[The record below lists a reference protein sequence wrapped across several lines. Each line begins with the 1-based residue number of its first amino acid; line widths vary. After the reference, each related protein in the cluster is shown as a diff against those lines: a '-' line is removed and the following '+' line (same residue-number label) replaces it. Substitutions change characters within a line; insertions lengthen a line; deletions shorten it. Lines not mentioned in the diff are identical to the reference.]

1 MAQRSFRTVAS
12 PTHAGRWHR
21 HSRPLKLLQIHF
33 LVTCLLMCHCKP
45 LPPSCWINRL
55 DRRQPLF
62 HLWITLSGPLAWLD
76 YLHHSRA
83 RILHNGALETT
94 FASLILSLASQPA
107 GSDSCTCHVSSSPL
121 TSLVLSPFSRR
132 PFISR
137 GPDCWWFI
145 KLSVRV
151 TTCSRMVLSHT
162 SFRRLRDSN
171 RTCKT

>member
-76 YLHHSRA
+76 CLHHSRA
-83 RILHNGALETT
+83 RVLERGHWRPLSRYSFLPPVSTTASALLPILPPGT
-94 FASLILSLASQPA
+94 
-107 GSDSCTCHVSSSPL
+107 
-121 TSLVLSPFSRR
+121 SRR
-132 PFISR
+132 LMQGEAGLITFVAPFFPSPVYLSR
-137 GPDCWWFI
+137 AGLLVDDLA
-145 KLSVRV
+145 KR
-151 TTCSRMVLSHT
+151 
-162 SFRRLRDSN
+162 
-171 RTCKT
+171 